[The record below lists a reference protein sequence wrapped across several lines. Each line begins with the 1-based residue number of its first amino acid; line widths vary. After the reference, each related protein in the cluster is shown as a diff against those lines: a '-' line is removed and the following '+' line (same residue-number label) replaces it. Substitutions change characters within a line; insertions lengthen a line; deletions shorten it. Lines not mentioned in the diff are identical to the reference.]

1 VLDPKAVN
9 GVFRAAGGV
18 TTVRLRRTV
27 VVRGDDIRS
36 RADTRWWMAAS
47 EPAPRTILRI
57 VLIIVGVALALYVLY
72 LLRRPITWLVIAT
85 FLAVALAGP
94 VNFLARRMRR
104 GFAIAITYALLIL
117 SPVLLGLLIVPPIVE
132 EGTQLADRA
141 PQYVADARSYVQ
153 DNPTLRR
160 LEEDYNV
167 LERVQEE
174 ARKLPSRIGDAATA
188 LGDIGLSLVNS
199 VFAGVTILVLSVFMV
214 SNGRTWIRRLIAL
227 QGPERAERLERT
239 VDRMAQAV
247 GNYVAG
253 ALAQAFVCGITTF
266 IVLTILGVPFAAPL
280 AVLSALFDLIPLV
293 GATIAAIVVG
303 VVTLFSDFPT
313 ATIIWTIWAIAYQQI
328 ENTVIQP
335 QIQKR
340 AVDIHPFVVL
350 VSVLFG
356 STLFGIPG
364 ALLAIPVAAAIQ
376 ITVREVWRLR
386 RAALV
391 PGPDPLSQVQSGQP
405 GQP

>member
-1 VLDPKAVN
+1 
-9 GVFRAAGGV
+9 
-18 TTVRLRRTV
+18 
-27 VVRGDDIRS
+27 
-36 RADTRWWMAAS
+36 MAS
-47 EPAPRTILRI
+47 HEPAPRTIVRI
-57 VLIIVGVALALYVLY
+57 VLIVVAVALALYLLY
-72 LLRRPITWLVIAT
+72 LLRRPITWLVIAL

-117 SPVLLGLLIVPPIVE
+117 SPVLLGLLIVPPIVTE
-132 EGTQLADRA
+132 AAGLADSA

-160 LEEDYNV
+160 LEEDYSI
-167 LERVQEE
+167 LERLQEQ
-174 ARKLPSRIGDAATA
+174 ARELPARIGDAATA
-188 LGDIGLSLVNS
+188 LGDIGLGLVNS
-199 VFAGVTILVLSVFMV
+199 VFAAVTILVLSVFMV
-214 SNGRTWIRRLIAL
+214 SNGRAWITRLLSL
-227 QGPERAERLERT
+227 QPRERAERMERT
-239 VDRMAQAV
+239 LDRMGQAV

-293 GATIAAIVVG
+293 GATIAAVVVG

-313 ATIIWTIWAIAYQQI
+313 ATIVWAIWAIIYQQI

-340 AVDIHPFVVL
+340 AVDIHPFAVL

-356 STLFGIPG
+356 STLFGIGG
-364 ALLAIPVAAAIQ
+364 ALLAIPVAASIQ
-376 ITVREVWRLR
+376 IAITEWWRFR
-386 RAALV
+386 HPQVSPASSSPPAGGPAPGGAAAA
-391 PGPDPLSQVQSGQP
+391 PP
-405 GQP
+405 

>member
-1 VLDPKAVN
+1 
-9 GVFRAAGGV
+9 
-18 TTVRLRRTV
+18 
-27 VVRGDDIRS
+27 
-36 RADTRWWMAAS
+36 
-47 EPAPRTILRI
+47 
-57 VLIIVGVALALYVLY
+57 VLY
-72 LLRRPITWLVIAT
+72 LLRRPITWLVIAA

-94 VNFLARRMRR
+94 VNLLSRRMRR
-104 GFAIAITYALLIL
+104 GFAIAITYTILIL

-132 EGTQLADRA
+132 EGTGLADRA
-141 PQYVADARSYVQ
+141 PQYVADAREYVQ
-153 DNPTLRR
+153 ENPTLRR

-174 ARKLPSRIGDAATA
+174 ARKLPARIGDAATA
-188 LGDIGLSLVNS
+188 LGDIGLGIVNS
-199 VFAGVTILVLSVFMV
+199 VFAAVTILVLSVFMV

-253 ALAQAFVCGITTF
+253 ALAQAMVCGVTTF
-266 IVLTILGVPFAAPL
+266 IVLSILGVPFAAPL

-293 GATIAAIVVG
+293 GATIAAVVVG
-303 VVTLFSDFPT
+303 LVTLFNDFPT
-313 ATIIWTIWAIAYQQI
+313 VTIVWAIWAIVYQQI

-356 STLFGIPG
+356 STLFGIGG
-364 ALLAIPVAAAIQ
+364 ALLAIPVAASIQ
-376 ITVREVWRLR
+376 IAVVEWWRLR
-386 RAALV
+386 HEQIIVPPSSPPADGPEPGGAAAAR
-391 PGPDPLSQVQSGQP
+391 P
-405 GQP
+405 